1 MKRFILLSLFLIGC
15 LCMNGFILPPVEE
28 DLPEPPKAT
37 APIDT
42 EKVAEAKILNLL
54 NLNNV
59 YGEDFTDNEALVNAA
74 AINLRS
80 YATESGFI
88 EDDIVTAYIKD
99 IYDIDIEI
107 TDSINVNMPKKQGYV
122 YLIPR
127 GYTAYSHEII
137 SVTDNGDYVTVISF
151 VSVDSH
157 DSNTVIGTATTKLA
171 KNENASFGYNI
182 ISSDIDYNAV
192 SFAA

>member
-1 MKRFILLSLFLIGC
+1 MKRFIFLSLFLIGC
-15 LCMNGFILPPVEE
+15 LCMNGFILPHNAQA
-28 DLPEPPKAT
+28 LPESPAVL
-37 APIDT
+37 APADAS
-42 EKVAEAKILNLL
+42 KVKEAKILNLL
-54 NLNNV
+54 NLNNIF
-59 YGEDFTDNEALVNAA
+59 GEDFTDNETLVNAA

-80 YATESGFI
+80 YATEQGFI
-88 EDDIVTAYIKD
+88 ENSIVTAYIKD

-107 TDSINVNMPKKQGYV
+107 NDTINVNMPKKQGYV

-137 SVTDNGDYVTVISF
+137 SVTDNGDYITVTSF

-157 DSNTVIGTATTKLA
+157 DNQTIIGTATTNLA
-171 KNENASFGYNI
+171 KNESASFGYNI

-192 SFAA
+192 SLAA

>member
-1 MKRFILLSLFLIGC
+1 MKRFVLLSLFLIGC
-15 LCMNGFILPPVEE
+15 LCMNGFILPPAEST
-28 DLPEPPKAT
+28 LPE
-37 APIDT
+37 APAVSAPADAQ
-42 EKVAEAKILNLL
+42 KVAEAKILNLL

-59 YGEDFTDNEALVNAA
+59 YGEDFTNNEALVNAA

-80 YATESGFI
+80 YASEQGFI
-88 EDDIVTAYIKD
+88 ENDIVTAYIKD

-107 TDSINVNMPKKQGYV
+107 NETINVNMPKKQGYV

-127 GYTAYSHEII
+127 GYTAYTHEIM
-137 SVTDNGDYVTVISF
+137 SVTDNGDFLTVVSL
-151 VSVDSH
+151 VSVDAH
-157 DSNTVIGTATTKLA
+157 DSHSVIGTATTKLA
-171 KNENASFGYNI
+171 KNDSASFGHNI

>member
-15 LCMNGFILPPVEE
+15 LCMNGFILPPAEQE
-28 DLPEPPKAT
+28 LPEPPAVS
-37 APIDT
+37 APADA
-42 EKVAEAKILNLL
+42 EKVKEAKLLNLL

-59 YGEDFTDNEALVNAA
+59 FGEDFTDNEALVNAA

-80 YATESGFI
+80 YATEQGFI
-88 EDDIVTAYIKD
+88 DSDIVTAYIKD

-107 TDSINVNMPKKQGYV
+107 NDTINVNMPKKQGYV

-137 SVTDNGDYVTVISF
+137 SVTDNGDYITVISF
-151 VSVDSH
+151 VSVNSH
-157 DSNTVIGTATTKLA
+157 DNNTIIGTATTNLA